1 MKEIRSLTRA
11 LFCCVAACSL
21 LFAARALAQEIR
33 IPYEKFVLPNGL
45 TVIVHEDHKAP
56 IVALNIWYHVGS
68 KNEKSGKTGFAHLFE
83 HLMFGGSENL
93 KGRYLDAMEHVGATD
108 LNGTTN
114 SDRTNYFENVP
125 VSAFDYALFLESD
138 RMGHFY
144 NTINKEVLD
153 LQRGVVQNEK
163 RQGDNQPYSIAEYLI
178 TENTYPAGH
187 PYSWTTIG
195 SLEDLNAASLPD
207 VQEWFKTY
215 YGPSNA
221 TLVVAGDIDLKTARQ
236 KVEKYFGDIPAGPPI
251 AHQNVWVAKMTGV
264 HHQQVQDRVP
274 VARVFN
280 IWNTPGFGEAD
291 TDYLD
296 LVSDVLASGKDS
308 RLYKRL
314 VYDEQ
319 IATSVSSSIDAGEIG
334 GQFAIDVSAKPD
346 GGLARINTGVQE
358 ELDRF
363 LKGGPTPQELER
375 VKTAY
380 EAHLVRGLDRIGGFG
395 GKSDI
400 LAHGQVFTGNPEQY
414 RLSLERVRKATAVD
428 LRDAARR
435 WLSDGLYQL
444 EVLPYPDY
452 KTSTTGID
460 RSKLPDV
467 GPTPDLKLPA
477 FRRMTLS
484 NGLKVVLA
492 ERHELP
498 LVNFSML
505 VDAGTA
511 ADSFATPG
519 TASMTSSLLTSGTD
533 KYNALEISN
542 EIQRLGAELKADS
555 SLDTSTVYLSALKS
569 KLEASLA
576 LYADV
581 LLHPS
586 FPQADFARQQ
596 QLQIAAIQR
605 AKTSPGPMANRVF
618 APVLYGKD
626 HPYGLQLTETGVGK
640 LTRDAVAKFHE
651 TWYRPESTTLLIV
664 GDTTLAEMGPQLE
677 KAFAAWKPGSTP
689 NKKIPSVAAPRQA
702 EVYLIDKPGAVQ
714 SFILTGTIAPPRNN
728 PQEIP
733 LGIWNDVLGGT
744 FGGRVNM
751 NLREDKHWSY
761 GARTGFQFARGDSAW
776 VASAPVQTDKT
787 KESLVEL
794 NREIREVG
802 GTRPISQAE
811 LDKDKANRTLRLAGS
826 RETVSQ
832 VAEAM
837 ETIVKYGFPDDYYST
852 YASKVRALKTDEL
865 TGAGKSF
872 LNPDHLIWVVVGD
885 MAKIEAGVRELNL
898 GPVHIVDAD
907 DNPLTTAPN

>member
-1 MKEIRSLTRA
+1 MKEVKSVTRA
-11 LFCCVAACSL
+11 LFCCVASCSL
-21 LFAARALAQEIR
+21 LVAASVSAQEIR

-93 KGRYLDAMEHVGATD
+93 KGRYLDAMERVGATD

-125 VSAFDYALFLESD
+125 VSALDYALFLESD

-195 SLEDLNAASLPD
+195 SMEDLNAASLPD

-221 TLVVAGDIDLKTARQ
+221 TLVIAGDIDVKTARQ

-280 IWNTPGFGEAD
+280 IWNTPGFGEPD

-334 GQFAIDVSAKPD
+334 GQFAIDASAKPD
-346 GGLARINTGVQE
+346 GSVARINTGVQE
-358 ELDRF
+358 ELDKF
-363 LKGGPTPQELER
+363 LKDGPTPQELER
-375 VKTAY
+375 VQTAC

-414 RLSLERVRKATAVD
+414 RLSLERVRKATASD
-428 LRDAARR
+428 LREAARR

-452 KTSTTGID
+452 KTSTTGVD

-467 GPTPDLKLPA
+467 GPTPDLRLPA
-477 FRRMTLS
+477 FQRMTLS
-484 NGLKVVLA
+484 NGLRVVLA

-505 VDAGTA
+505 IDAGTA

-519 TASMTSSLLTSGTD
+519 TATMTSSLLASGTD

-555 SLDTSTVYLSALKS
+555 SLDSSTVYLSALKS

-596 QLQIAAIQR
+596 KLQIAAIQR

-618 APVLYGKD
+618 APAVYGKD
-626 HPYGLQLTETGVGK
+626 HPYGLQLTEAGVGK
-640 LTRDAVAKFHE
+640 LTRDAVEKFHE
-651 TWYRPESTTLLIV
+651 TWYRPENTTLLIV
-664 GDTTLAEMGPQLE
+664 GDTTLTEMRPQLE
-677 KAFAAWKPGSTP
+677 KAFAPWKRGSTP
-689 NKKIPSVAAPRQA
+689 KKKIPSVTAPEQA
-702 EVYLIDKPGAVQ
+702 EVYLVDKPGAVQ
-714 SFILTGTIAPPRNN
+714 SFIQVGAIAPPRNN

-733 LGIWNDVLGGT
+733 LGVWNDILGGT

-787 KESLVEL
+787 KESLLEL
-794 NREIREVG
+794 NKEIRDVSG
-802 GTRPISQAE
+802 ARPISQAE

-826 RETVSQ
+826 RETVTQ
-832 VAEAM
+832 VADAM
-837 ETIVKYGFPDDYYST
+837 ETIVKYGSRTTITPPT
-852 YASKVRALKTDEL
+852 PQ
-865 TGAGKSF
+865 KS
-872 LNPDHLIWVVVGD
+872 G
-885 MAKIEAGVRELNL
+885 R
-898 GPVHIVDAD
+898 
-907 DNPLTTAPN
+907 